1 LKYKYEKPPDSLQKE
16 YEDIVKKTQVTS
28 SGNVT
33 TSNVTQGPQIPSSLQ
48 PQPTKQDDLEILS
61 NTLKA
66 RDAEISDLRQKNKD
80 LEGQINLYKNWKISG
95 LVWEDDKYV
104 FQEGGNTVGFTDLKN
119 LIVAP
124 KIKNTNIV
132 NAMAKMKVYQY
143 NDLNNEIVP
152 VTTPLGGLGNK
163 TSYVVISRN
172 DLQNLM
178 RGAGI
183 TTTFSAS
190 PLLMGN
196 RIEKDLFE
204 RLGQQQS
211 GTGEVS
217 ITFSDVQG
225 EYLSLTM
232 IRAQLKRRE
241 LSGDYWIVN
250 FDRPE
255 VIRYNFHTSQRRDL
269 IEKVGTIEVEISD
282 SDQNTQRERMSYDS
296 VPTSTGRSGTQA
308 IIRNDNLQLYVTD
321 FSSTKFKLDM
331 MIIKS

>member
-1 LKYKYEKPPDSLQKE
+1 M
-16 YEDIVKKTQVTS
+16 
-28 SGNVT
+28 
-33 TSNVTQGPQIPSSLQ
+33 
-48 PQPTKQDDLEILS
+48 
-61 NTLKA
+61 
-66 RDAEISDLRQKNKD
+66 AE
-80 LEGQINLYKNWKISG
+80 
-95 LVWEDDKYV
+95 
-104 FQEGGNTVGFTDLKN
+104 
-119 LIVAP
+119 
-124 KIKNTNIV
+124 
-132 NAMAKMKVYQY
+132 MKVYQY
-143 NDLNNEIVP
+143 DVSSNVLRPAE
-152 VTTPLGGLGNK
+152 TPLGGLDNK
-163 TSYVVISRN
+163 TPYVAISRD
-172 DLQNLM
+172 DLLELEKK
-178 RGAGI
+178 AGI

-217 ITFSDVQG
+217 ITFSDAQG

-282 SDQNTQRERMSYDS
+282 SDQITKRERMSYDS

-331 MIIKS
+331 MIIKL